1 MAEQAT
7 GSEAGSREKT
17 RYWTRLAW
25 ICLALLTSVPLV
37 LGAVELARERV
48 DGVIFGLRCGG

>member
-1 MAEQAT
+1 MVDPTTIQ
-7 GSEAGSREKT
+7 T
-17 RYWTRLAW
+17 RKWTRLAW
-25 ICLALLTSVPLV
+25 ACLAFLASVPLV